1 MCFFQSEQE
10 SLLEEREQRCLL
22 EAERLR
28 SEREQLETQLLEYQQ
43 NVDRLR
49 EGQRSVEMEKERV
62 EAQQRVLQSWRH
74 NRQSSLPVTIPLDE
88 YKVRKEGEKMRTAD
102 APANGVVSTLQVP
115 THSRTGSLDG
125 RCSLY
130 TNQTVLAALNQ
141 NQLRQPA
148 NNNQQ
153 PFLPKKPLDGS
164 LHSSS
169 YTANVGLSA
178 SLYNSL
184 NTLLSQ
190 AHNKQ
195 PPDALAYPNHTKS
208 HGCSWPLHDSSGLA
222 APTQRAA
229 MSKGTSECRSL
240 TRSTQ
245 NIPVCGPMG
254 WLGLIFVFPSPA
266 DFSPPLD
273 RRSLDPWMS
282 DVTGHGLY
290 DDDYPSLS
298 PSLAPLLPPQAYL
311 SLEGQN
317 GEEAGEENVVYL

>member
-1 MCFFQSEQE
+1 MHACYSDSSIQRSHTCFQSEHE
-10 SLLEEREQRCLL
+10 SLLEEREHQCLL

-28 SEREQLETQLLEYQQ
+28 CEREQLEAQLLEYQQ

-88 YKVRKEGEKMRTAD
+88 YKVRDEAGD
-102 APANGVVSTLQVP
+102 GVENCSLTGDVSILQVP

-130 TNQTVLAALNQ
+130 ANETVLATLNQ
-141 NQLRQPA
+141 NHLHQPA

-153 PFLPKKPLDGS
+153 QFLPKKNRDGA
-164 LHSSS
+164 LTS

-195 PPDALAYPNHTKS
+195 PPEGLTYPNQSKS
-208 HGCSWPLHDSSGLA
+208 HGCSWPLRDSTA
-222 APTQRAA
+222 QTQRPTT
-229 MSKGTSECRSL
+229 SKSPFKQRS
-240 TRSTQ
+240 
-245 NIPVCGPMG
+245 I
-254 WLGLIFVFPSPA
+254 
-266 DFSPPLD
+266 
-273 RRSLDPWMS
+273 
-282 DVTGHGLY
+282 
-290 DDDYPSLS
+290 
-298 PSLAPLLPPQAYL
+298 
-311 SLEGQN
+311 
-317 GEEAGEENVVYL
+317 

>member
-1 MCFFQSEQE
+1 MCFQSEHE

-28 SEREQLETQLLEYQQ
+28 CEREQLEAQLLEYQQ

-49 EGQRSVEMEKERV
+49 EGQRSVEIEKERV

-74 NRQSSLPVTIPLDE
+74 NRQSSLPVTIPLGE
-88 YKVRKEGEKMRTAD
+88 YKVRKEARRWGLVMWSWCS
-102 APANGVVSTLQVP
+102 ANGVVSILQVP

-130 TNQTVLAALNQ
+130 AKETVLATLNQ
-141 NQLRQPA
+141 NHLHQPA

-153 PFLPKKPLDGS
+153 QFLPKKNLDGS

-169 YTANVGLSA
+169 YTADVGLSA

-195 PPDALAYPNHTKS
+195 PPDGLTYPNHTKS
-208 HGCSWPLHDSSGLA
+208 HGCSWPLHDSTGLTA
-222 APTQRAA
+222 QTQRPA
-229 MSKGTSECRSL
+229 MSKGTSECNSK
-240 TRSTQ
+240 
-245 NIPVCGPMG
+245 
-254 WLGLIFVFPSPA
+254 
-266 DFSPPLD
+266 
-273 RRSLDPWMS
+273 
-282 DVTGHGLY
+282 
-290 DDDYPSLS
+290 
-298 PSLAPLLPPQAYL
+298 
-311 SLEGQN
+311 
-317 GEEAGEENVVYL
+317 